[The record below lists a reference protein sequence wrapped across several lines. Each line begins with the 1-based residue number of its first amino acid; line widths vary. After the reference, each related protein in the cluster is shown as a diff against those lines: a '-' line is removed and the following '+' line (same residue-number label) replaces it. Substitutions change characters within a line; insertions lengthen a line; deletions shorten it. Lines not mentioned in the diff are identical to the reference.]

1 MAACTFVR
9 FSCVFFPGW
18 PPYPSKVE
26 RWVGDGVAQLFGGLL
41 KRIGCERYT
50 RRFASARAATG
61 IVIGGQQRA
70 LWFTKRRGDDEWY
83 RSSTGCNLLPRTGK
97 D

>member
-1 MAACTFVR
+1 MAAI
-9 FSCVFFPGW
+9 P
-18 PPYPSKVE
+18 E
-26 RWVGDGVAQLFGGLL
+26 RSRTLGGERVAQLFGGLG

-61 IVIGGQQRA
+61 ILIRGQQRA